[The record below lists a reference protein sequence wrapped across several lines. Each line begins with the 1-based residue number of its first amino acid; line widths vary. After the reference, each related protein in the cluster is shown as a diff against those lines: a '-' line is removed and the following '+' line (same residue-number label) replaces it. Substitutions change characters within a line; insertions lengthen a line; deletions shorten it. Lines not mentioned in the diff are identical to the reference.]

1 MIFKRRKYIVDKR
14 FQRKFILFFV
24 IISSISS
31 IIATV
36 VFNHIAL
43 KRLESIMW
51 SAHISVKTTDEVI
64 GSLFIYVNIIA
75 FLVVSFLLILTGIW
89 MVRKTSDFLYVI
101 SKNIMRVANGDL
113 SVSIDFRQ
121 KDEFNDVVSSLND
134 MIKKLRERFFNIKQQ
149 YGEISAYIRDIER
162 TYAEDKPSK
171 EELQQVLKK
180 IETLKGVL
188 QKQEVELK

>member
-14 FQRKFILFFV
+14 FQGKFILFFV

-134 MIKKLRERFFNIKQQ
+134 MIKKLKERFFNIKQQ

-162 TYAEDKPSK
+162 TYAKDTPEREDIQKVLK
-171 EELQQVLKK
+171 RLETLRENLQQQDVK
-180 IETLKGVL
+180 
-188 QKQEVELK
+188 

>member
-14 FQRKFILFFV
+14 FQGKFILFFV

-89 MVRKTSDFLYVI
+89 MVRKTSDFLHVI

-113 SVSIDFRQ
+113 SVSIGFRQ

-134 MIKKLRERFFNIKQQ
+134 MIKKLRERFSDIKQR
-149 YGEISAYIRDIER
+149 YGEISTYIRDIER
-162 TYAEDKPSK
+162 TYAKDTPEREDIQKVLK
-171 EELQQVLKK
+171 RLETLRENLQQQDVK
-180 IETLKGVL
+180 
-188 QKQEVELK
+188 

>member
-14 FQRKFILFFV
+14 FQGKFILFFV

-89 MVRKTSDFLYVI
+89 MVRKTSGSLYVI
-101 SKNIMRVANGDL
+101 SKDIMRAANGDL
-113 SVSIDFRQ
+113 SVGINLMQ
-121 KDEFNDVVSSLND
+121 KNEFNDVVSSLND
-134 MIKKLRERFFNIKQQ
+134 MIKKLKERFFNIKQQ

-162 TYAEDKPSK
+162 TYAKDTPEREDIQKVLK
-171 EELQQVLKK
+171 RLETLRENLQQQDVK
-180 IETLKGVL
+180 
-188 QKQEVELK
+188 

>member
-14 FQRKFILFFV
+14 FQGKFILFFV
-24 IISSISS
+24 IISSFIS
-31 IIATV
+31 IVATV

-43 KRLESIMW
+43 KRLESIIW

-89 MVRKTSDFLYVI
+89 MVRKTSGFLYMI

-113 SVSIDFRQ
+113 SVSIDLGQ

-149 YGEISAYIRDIER
+149 YGEISAYIRDIEK
-162 TYAEDKPSK
+162 TYAKDTPEREDIQKVLK
-171 EELQQVLKK
+171 RLETLRENLQQQDVK
-180 IETLKGVL
+180 
-188 QKQEVELK
+188 

>member
-14 FQRKFILFFV
+14 FQGKFILFFV

-113 SVSIDFRQ
+113 SVSIDLMQ

-162 TYAEDKPSK
+162 TYAKDTPEREDLQKVFK
-171 EELQQVLKK
+171 RLETLRENLQQHDVK
-180 IETLKGVL
+180 
-188 QKQEVELK
+188 

>member
-14 FQRKFILFFV
+14 FQGKFILFFV
-24 IISSISS
+24 IISSFIS
-31 IIATV
+31 IVATV

-43 KRLESIMW
+43 KRLESIIW

-75 FLVVSFLLILTGIW
+75 FLVVSLLLILTGIW
-89 MVRKTSDFLYVI
+89 MVRKTSGFLYVL

-113 SVSIDFRQ
+113 SVSIGLRQ

-134 MIKKLRERFFNIKQQ
+134 MIKKLRERFSDIKQR
-149 YGEISAYIRDIER
+149 YGEISTYIRDIER
-162 TYAEDKPSK
+162 TYAKDTPEREDIQKVLK
-171 EELQQVLKK
+171 RLETLRENLQQQDVK
-180 IETLKGVL
+180 
-188 QKQEVELK
+188 

>member
-14 FQRKFILFFV
+14 FQGKFILFFV

-113 SVSIDFRQ
+113 SVSIDLMQ

-134 MIKKLRERFFNIKQQ
+134 MIKKLRESFSNIKQR
-149 YGEISAYIRDIER
+149 YGEISTYIRDIER
-162 TYAEDKPSK
+162 TYAKDTPEREDLQKVLK
-171 EELQQVLKK
+171 RLETLRENLQQHDVK
-180 IETLKGVL
+180 
-188 QKQEVELK
+188 

>member
-162 TYAEDKPSK
+162 TYAKDTPER
-171 EELQQVLKK
+171 EALQNVLKK
-180 IETLKGVL
+180 LETLRENL
-188 QKQEVELK
+188 QQQDVK

>member
-14 FQRKFILFFV
+14 FQGKFILFFV
-24 IISSISS
+24 IISSFIS
-31 IIATV
+31 IVATV

-43 KRLESIMW
+43 KRLESIIW

-89 MVRKTSDFLYVI
+89 MVRKTSGFLYVL

-113 SVSIDFRQ
+113 SVSIDLGQ

-162 TYAEDKPSK
+162 TYAKDTPEREDIQKVLK
-171 EELQQVLKK
+171 RLETLRENLQQQDVK
-180 IETLKGVL
+180 
-188 QKQEVELK
+188 

>member
-14 FQRKFILFFV
+14 FQGKFILFFV

-89 MVRKTSDFLYVI
+89 MVRKTSGFLYVL

-113 SVSIDFRQ
+113 SVSIGLRQ

-134 MIKKLRERFFNIKQQ
+134 MIKKLRERFSDIKQR

>member
-14 FQRKFILFFV
+14 FQGKFILFFV
-24 IISSISS
+24 IISSFIS
-31 IIATV
+31 IVATV

-43 KRLESIMW
+43 KRLESIIW

-89 MVRKTSDFLYVI
+89 MVRKTSDFLHVI

-113 SVSIDFRQ
+113 SVSIGFRQ

-162 TYAEDKPSK
+162 TYAKDTPEREDIQKVLK
-171 EELQQVLKK
+171 RLETLRENLQQQDVK
-180 IETLKGVL
+180 
-188 QKQEVELK
+188 

>member
-14 FQRKFILFFV
+14 FQGKFILFFV
-24 IISSISS
+24 IISSFIS
-31 IIATV
+31 IVATV

-89 MVRKTSDFLYVI
+89 MVRKTSGFLYMI

-113 SVSIDFRQ
+113 SVSIDLGQ

-162 TYAEDKPSK
+162 IYAKDTPEREYLQKVLK
-171 EELQQVLKK
+171 RLETLRENLQQQDVK
-180 IETLKGVL
+180 
-188 QKQEVELK
+188 

>member
-1 MIFKRRKYIVDKR
+1 M
-14 FQRKFILFFV
+14 

-89 MVRKTSDFLYVI
+89 MVRKTSGFLYVI

-113 SVSIDFRQ
+113 SVSIDLRQ

-134 MIKKLRERFFNIKQQ
+134 MIKKLRERFSDIKQR
-149 YGEISAYIRDIER
+149 YGEISTYIRDIER
-162 TYAEDKPSK
+162 TYAKDTPEREDIQKVLK
-171 EELQQVLKK
+171 RLETLRENLQQQDVK
-180 IETLKGVL
+180 
-188 QKQEVELK
+188 

>member
-14 FQRKFILFFV
+14 FQGKFILFFV
-24 IISSISS
+24 IISSFIS
-31 IIATV
+31 IVATV

-43 KRLESIMW
+43 KRLESIIW

-75 FLVVSFLLILTGIW
+75 FLVVSLLLILTGIW
-89 MVRKTSDFLYVI
+89 MVRKTSGFLYVI

-113 SVSIDFRQ
+113 SVSIDLRQ

-134 MIKKLRERFFNIKQQ
+134 MIKKLRERFSDIKQR
-149 YGEISAYIRDIER
+149 YGEISTYIRDIER
-162 TYAEDKPSK
+162 TYAKDTPEREDIQKVLK
-171 EELQQVLKK
+171 RLETLRENLQQQDVK
-180 IETLKGVL
+180 
-188 QKQEVELK
+188 

>member
-14 FQRKFILFFV
+14 FQGKFILFFV
-24 IISSISS
+24 IISSFIS
-31 IIATV
+31 IVATV

-51 SAHISVKTTDEVI
+51 SAHISAKTTDEVI

-89 MVRKTSDFLYVI
+89 MVRKTSGFLYMI

-113 SVSIDFRQ
+113 SVSIGLRQ

-162 TYAEDKPSK
+162 TYAKDTPEREDLQKVLK
-171 EELQQVLKK
+171 RLETLRENLQQQDVK
-180 IETLKGVL
+180 
-188 QKQEVELK
+188 

>member
-14 FQRKFILFFV
+14 FQGKFILFFV

-89 MVRKTSDFLYVI
+89 MVRKTSDFLHVI

-113 SVSIDFRQ
+113 SVSIDLRQ

-134 MIKKLRERFFNIKQQ
+134 MIKKLRERFSDIKQR
-149 YGEISAYIRDIER
+149 YGEISTYIRDIER
-162 TYAEDKPSK
+162 TYAKDTPEREDIQKVLK
-171 EELQQVLKK
+171 RLETLRENLQQQDVK
-180 IETLKGVL
+180 
-188 QKQEVELK
+188 

>member
-14 FQRKFILFFV
+14 FQGKFILFFV

-89 MVRKTSDFLYVI
+89 MVRKTSGFLYVI

-113 SVSIDFRQ
+113 SVSIGLRQ

-134 MIKKLRERFFNIKQQ
+134 MIKKLRERFSDIKQR

>member
-1 MIFKRRKYIVDKR
+1 MIFQRRKCIFDDRV
-14 FQRKFILFFV
+14 QRKLILCFV

-89 MVRKTSDFLYVI
+89 MVRKTSGFLYVI

-113 SVSIDFRQ
+113 SVSIGLRQ

-134 MIKKLRERFFNIKQQ
+134 MIKKLRERFSDIKQR

>member
-14 FQRKFILFFV
+14 FQGKFILFFV
-24 IISSISS
+24 IISSFIS
-31 IIATV
+31 IVATV

-43 KRLESIMW
+43 KRLESIIW

-75 FLVVSFLLILTGIW
+75 FLVVSLLLILTGIW
-89 MVRKTSDFLYVI
+89 MVRKTSGFLYVL

-113 SVSIDFRQ
+113 SVSIDLRQ

-134 MIKKLRERFFNIKQQ
+134 MIKKLRERFSDIKQR
-149 YGEISAYIRDIER
+149 YGEISTYIRDIER
-162 TYAEDKPSK
+162 TYAKDTPEREDIQKVLK
-171 EELQQVLKK
+171 RLETLRENLQQQDVK
-180 IETLKGVL
+180 
-188 QKQEVELK
+188 

>member
-14 FQRKFILFFV
+14 FQGKFILFFV

-43 KRLESIMW
+43 KRLESIIW

-89 MVRKTSDFLYVI
+89 MVRKTSGFLYVI

-113 SVSIDFRQ
+113 SVSIGLRQ

-134 MIKKLRERFFNIKQQ
+134 MIKKLRERFSDIKQR

>member
-14 FQRKFILFFV
+14 FQGKFILFFV
-24 IISSISS
+24 IISSFIS
-31 IIATV
+31 IVATV

-43 KRLESIMW
+43 KRLESIIW

-75 FLVVSFLLILTGIW
+75 FLVVSLLLIITGIW
-89 MVRKTSDFLYVI
+89 MVRKTSGFLYVL
-101 SKNIMRVANGDL
+101 SKNIMRVANGYL
-113 SVSIDFRQ
+113 SVSIGLRQ

-134 MIKKLRERFFNIKQQ
+134 MIKKLRERFSDIKQR

>member
-14 FQRKFILFFV
+14 FQGKFILFFV

-64 GSLFIYVNIIA
+64 GSLFIYINIIA
-75 FLVVSFLLILTGIW
+75 FLVVSMLLILTGIW

-113 SVSIDFRQ
+113 SVSIDLMQ

-162 TYAEDKPSK
+162 TYAKDTPEREDIQKVLK
-171 EELQQVLKK
+171 RLETLRENLQQQDVK
-180 IETLKGVL
+180 
-188 QKQEVELK
+188 

>member
-14 FQRKFILFFV
+14 FQGKFILFFV

-89 MVRKTSDFLYVI
+89 MVRKTSGFLYVI

-113 SVSIDFRQ
+113 SVSIDLRQ

-149 YGEISAYIRDIER
+149 YGEISAYIRDIEK
-162 TYAEDKPSK
+162 TYAKDTPEREDIQKVLK
-171 EELQQVLKK
+171 RLETLRENLQQQDVK
-180 IETLKGVL
+180 
-188 QKQEVELK
+188 

>member
-14 FQRKFILFFV
+14 FQGKFILFFV

-89 MVRKTSDFLYVI
+89 MVRKTSDFLHVI

-113 SVSIDFRQ
+113 SVSIDLGQ

-162 TYAEDKPSK
+162 TYAKDTPEREDIQKVLK
-171 EELQQVLKK
+171 RLETLRENLQQQDVK
-180 IETLKGVL
+180 
-188 QKQEVELK
+188 

>member
-162 TYAEDKPSK
+162 TYAKDTPERKA
-171 EELQQVLKK
+171 LQNVLKK
-180 IETLKGVL
+180 LETLRENL
-188 QKQEVELK
+188 QQQDVK

>member
-14 FQRKFILFFV
+14 FQGKFILFFV

-89 MVRKTSDFLYVI
+89 MVRKTSGFLYMI

-113 SVSIDFRQ
+113 SVSIDLGQ

-162 TYAEDKPSK
+162 IYAKDTPEREYLQKVLK
-171 EELQQVLKK
+171 RLETLRENLQQQDVK
-180 IETLKGVL
+180 
-188 QKQEVELK
+188 

>member
-14 FQRKFILFFV
+14 FQGKFILFFV

-89 MVRKTSDFLYVI
+89 MVRKTSDFLHVI

-113 SVSIDFRQ
+113 SVSIDLGQ

-149 YGEISAYIRDIER
+149 YGEISAYIRDIEK
-162 TYAEDKPSK
+162 TYAKDTPEREDIQKVLK
-171 EELQQVLKK
+171 RLETLRENLQQQDVK
-180 IETLKGVL
+180 
-188 QKQEVELK
+188 

>member
-1 MIFKRRKYIVDKR
+1 
-14 FQRKFILFFV
+14 
-24 IISSISS
+24 
-31 IIATV
+31 
-36 VFNHIAL
+36 
-43 KRLESIMW
+43 MW

-89 MVRKTSDFLYVI
+89 MVRKTSGFLYMI

-113 SVSIDFRQ
+113 SVSIDLGQ

-149 YGEISAYIRDIER
+149 YGEISAYITDIEK
-162 TYAEDKPSK
+162 TYAKDTPEREDIQKVLK
-171 EELQQVLKK
+171 RLETLRENLQQQDVKLN
-180 IETLKGVL
+180 
-188 QKQEVELK
+188 

>member
-14 FQRKFILFFV
+14 FQGKFILFFV
-24 IISSISS
+24 IISSFIS
-31 IIATV
+31 IVATV

-43 KRLESIMW
+43 KRLESIIW

-89 MVRKTSDFLYVI
+89 MVRKTSDFLHVI

-113 SVSIDFRQ
+113 SVSIDLRQ

-134 MIKKLRERFFNIKQQ
+134 MIKKLRERFSDIKQR
-149 YGEISAYIRDIER
+149 YGEISTYIRDIER
-162 TYAEDKPSK
+162 TYAKDTPEREDIQKVLK
-171 EELQQVLKK
+171 RLETLRENLQQQDVK
-180 IETLKGVL
+180 
-188 QKQEVELK
+188 